1 MTYEKY
7 KQIILSLCSMSNF
20 NSKKSFL
27 LENIEK
33 CDYDRNGFND
43 DLINLYNRMP

>member
-1 MTYEKY
+1 MTHDKF
-7 KQIILSLCSMSNF
+7 KQIILILRDMSDF
-20 NSKKSFL
+20 KSKKAFL

-43 DLINLYNRMP
+43 DLIDLYNRMP